1 MNPKLIQIIEREI
14 DSITY
19 PSEPKELYEPIEYI
33 LSLGGKRIRP
43 LVCMMSA
50 EMFGLAAED
59 KTVLHL
65 AKALEIFHNFSLV
78 HDDIMD
84 EAPLRRGKATVHEK
98 WNRDTAILSGDVML
112 VQAYQELIQ
121 TNSERLKELIDQF
134 NRSAI
139 LVCEGQQ
146 FDMNFESI
154 EQVSLNQYLNMI
166 QLKTAE
172 LLACSLKMGA
182 MLAQAQGAD
191 AEALYNFGINLGL
204 AFQIQDDLL
213 DSFADASKFGK
224 QVGGDILANKKTYL
238 MLKAL
243 EKADKEQKEALLE
256 AMLLPADKKVEAVL
270 KLYREIGVDKDCQE
284 AIDFHYK
291 KALAKLASIKL
302 ADASKKPLKE
312 LAAQVMK
319 RDH

>member
-1 MNPKLIQIIEREI
+1 MDPKLIEIIEKELN
-14 DSITY
+14 SKSY
-19 PSEPKELYEPIEYI
+19 PSNPKELYEPIRYI

-43 LVCMMSA
+43 LVCMMAA
-50 EMFGLAAED
+50 EMFGLPAD
-59 KTVLHL
+59 SKSVLHL
-65 AKALEIFHNFSLV
+65 AKGLEIFHNFSLV

-98 WNRDTAILSGDVML
+98 WNRDIAILSGDVML

-121 TNSERLKELIDQF
+121 SESEDLKSLIDQF

-146 FDMNFESI
+146 FDMNFETI
-154 EQVSLNQYLNMI
+154 EDVSLEEYLNMI

-182 MLAQAQGAD
+182 MLANASETD
-191 AEALYNFGINLGL
+191 AEALYRFGINLGL
-204 AFQIQDDLL
+204 SFQIQDDYL

-238 MLKAL
+238 LLKAKENASSEQSERLQAAMKLNGEDKVSAVLDLYRELGVDQDCEKAIDKHYQKAL
-243 EKADKEQKEALLE
+243 EELE
-256 AMLLPADKKVEAVL
+256 AISVDAQL
-270 KLYREIGVDKDCQE
+270 K
-284 AIDFHYK
+284 A
-291 KALAKLASIKL
+291 
-302 ADASKKPLKE
+302 PLKN
-312 LAAQVMK
+312 LAAKVMK

>member
-1 MNPKLIQIIEREI
+1 MNPKLIQIIEREL
-14 DSITY
+14 DSIAY
-19 PSEPKELYEPIEYI
+19 PSEPKELYEPIQYI

-50 EMFGLAAED
+50 EMFGLAADD
-59 KTVLHL
+59 KSVLHL

-112 VQAYQELIQ
+112 VQAYQELIE
-121 TNSERLKELIDQF
+121 TNSERLKDLIDQF

-154 EQVSLNQYLNMI
+154 DQVSLNEYLNMI

-182 MLAQAQGAD
+182 MLGNAQSAD

-238 MLKAL
+238 MLKAI
-243 EKADKEQKEALLE
+243 EKASQAQKVALRSASELR
-256 AMLLPADKKVEAVL
+256 ADQKVEAVL
-270 KLYREIGVDKDCQE
+270 KLYSEIGVDKDCQE
-284 AIDFHYK
+284 AIDLHYK
-291 KALAKLASIKL
+291 KALAELASVDLPDTAKQ
-302 ADASKKPLKE
+302 PLKE

>member
-1 MNPKLIQIIEREI
+1 MNPKLIEIIEREL
-14 DSITY
+14 DAKSY
-19 PSEPKELYEPIEYI
+19 PSKPEELYEPIRYI

-43 LVCMMSA
+43 VACMMSA
-50 EMFGLAAED
+50 EMFGLSAED
-59 KTVLHL
+59 KAVLHL

-112 VQAYQELIQ
+112 VQAYQEIIESKHEDLSSLIA
-121 TNSERLKELIDQF
+121 QF

-146 FDMNFESI
+146 YDMNFERI
-154 EQVSLNQYLNMI
+154 DEVSLDQYLHMI

-182 MLAQAQGAD
+182 MVARAEASDAD
-191 AEALYNFGINLGL
+191 ALYNFGINLGL
-204 AFQIQDDLL
+204 AFQIQDDYL
-213 DSFADASKFGK
+213 DSFADAAKFGK
-224 QVGGDILANKKTYL
+224 QVGGDILSNKKTYL
-238 MLKAL
+238 VLKAK
-243 EKADKEQKEALLE
+243 EKATAEQRQ
-256 AMLLPADKKVEAVL
+256 KVQTTMQLSGEEKVSATL
-270 KLYREIGVDKDCQE
+270 HLFRELGVDKDCKHAIEHYYQRALEEIGNLKLE
-284 AIDFHYK
+284 AS
-291 KALAKLASIKL
+291 AKG
-302 ADASKKPLKE
+302 PLLD
-312 LAAQVMK
+312 LAAKVMN